1 MGCDC
6 GSPPFRLLATVAAA
20 VAAGKGA
27 LFATLS
33 SFLLYDLAHQPER
46 THTGA
51 GCTEG
56 RWRWRCQIE
65 GPCEA
70 PTVGFL
76 ASYVFGLRAPPSS
89 QLSAQGPCFLASHG
103 AAARAHTIQPP
114 GFVRDGCRMNAI
126 QDVPLGVRPWQVKGG
141 FFMVFTKDPSSNIGG
156 KTRGA
161 KKLRRGRGPRGTTCT
176 ETKKNEGSP

>member
-1 MGCDC
+1 MTLRT
-6 GSPPFRLLATVAAA
+6 SPSAHTQAQ
-20 VAAGKGA
+20 GA
-27 LFATLS
+27 RKA
-33 SFLLYDLAHQPER
+33 D
-46 THTGA
+46 GA
-51 GCTEG
+51 GGVRLRG
-56 RWRWRCQIE
+56 RVRPRLW
-65 GPCEA
+65 G
-70 PTVGFL
+70 
-76 ASYVFGLRAPPSS
+76 SS
-89 QLSAQGPCFLASHG
+89 QVTCLVYERRLRRSCLRRGPCFLASHG